1 MAKLTSPSISITF
14 LEKAASLIERGS
26 RGIVALVLRDASVTG
41 TGTPDTYTVR
51 DVSDV
56 PTTLSEANQQYIK
69 DALKGY
75 SKAPLKV
82 LVYVMPTTTG
92 DVSDLYSAM
101 LKYFETETFQWM
113 AIPTVETDGKVED
126 IISWVKSQ
134 RGNNNYMIKAV
145 LPNADSADCEGIIN
159 WTSKLYRDET
169 SDNGD
174 NSVTITRKTY
184 TAEQGTPRI
193 AGIFAG
199 MDVTISA
206 TYAPLKDFDDVERL
220 DSEARNTAVGNGKLL
235 GFWDREKVKLD
246 RAVTS
251 FVTTTGVKGDS
262 FKKAKL
268 VEDMDMIK
276 SDIQT
281 TIQDSYI
288 GKYANSY
295 DNKCLLITAINGYF
309 QTLVNAG
316 IIESG
321 TVEIDLTSQRTYL
334 ESLGKNVTVNGETK
348 KPADLSD
355 DEVKIANTGSHVFLR
370 ATVVLLDAIEDVSLT
385 INV

>member
-14 LEKAASLIERGS
+14 IEKAASLIERGS
-26 RGIVALVLRDASVTG
+26 RGIVALVLRDASVTE
-41 TGTPDTYTVR
+41 TPDTYTVR

-56 PTTLSEANQQYIK
+56 PTSISDANQQYIK

-82 LVYVMPTTTG
+82 LVYVMPTTSEKTG
-92 DVSDLYSAM
+92 ELYTAM
-101 LKYFETETFQWM
+101 MKYFETETFQWM
-113 AIPTVETDGKVED
+113 AIPTVETDGKIED
-126 IISWVKSQ
+126 IVSWVKSQ
-134 RGNNNYMIKAV
+134 RDNNNFMIKAV

-159 WTSKLYRDET
+159 WTSKLYKDET

-174 NSVTITRKTY
+174 NTVTITRKTY

-193 AGIFAG
+193 AGILAG
-199 MDVTISA
+199 TDVTIAA

-220 DSEARNTAVGNGKLL
+220 DPEARNTAVGAGKLL
-235 GFWDREKVKLD
+235 GFWDGEKVKLD

-262 FKKAKL
+262 FKKVKL

-295 DNKCLLITAINGYF
+295 DNKCLLVTAINGYF
-309 QTLVNAG
+309 NTLISDKVLG
-316 IIESG
+316 SG
-321 TVEIDLTSQRTYL
+321 SCKINVEAQRNFFVSQGGKLVIDG
-334 ESLGKNVTVNGETK
+334 ETVNVE
-348 KPADLSD
+348 DCSD
-355 DEVKIANTGSHVFLR
+355 DDIKRGNTKSKVFLR
-370 ATVVLLDAIEDVSLT
+370 ADISILDAIEDIELP
-385 INV
+385 IYIG